1 MESYIIWQYDL
12 LASSSYIPIELQDM
26 GTSLESSDDKHLDE
40 KHELHAVSVRE
51 IDTAAEVAAGEHD
64 ALDPEEALRVR

>member
-1 MESYIIWQYDL
+1 
-12 LASSSYIPIELQDM
+12 M

-51 IDTAAEVAAGEHD
+51 IDTAAEVAAGEHE